1 MSLRIL
7 VLTSSTGSG
16 HDMRANAFAQWVRE
30 LHGDAVT
37 VHIEQIIE
45 NSSWLGR
52 FGVWV
57 YNTIHRFC
65 PVLHN
70 IYFFIVEV
78 FISSHSGRVS
88 FGGSYYR
95 RLLRELRPHL
105 VFSVHDSTN
114 RGYFEDA
121 KRLLGKEVRCVT
133 YCGEFSGGYGYSRN
147 WINPEADLFVART
160 REALDFAIKLGIS
173 RERSMVFHKLLPPD
187 SFEQDIPEEGKEQ
200 ELRQLGL
207 DPQKFTVFLATG
219 GYGANHHL
227 AFLKAILPLADQV
240 QAIVICGR
248 NRRIHDR
255 LIRWSRQHSSLGTY
269 IEGYSNRVA
278 DFLQLSDAIVTRG
291 GANTTMEALHFGCPL
306 LYNSLGGLMPQ
317 ERCTVRYFLN
327 KGAARIIRHPRD
339 LLRILGQWGTFNPEY
354 RSIQANLS
362 SLHHEEDPRH
372 LVRAVLGPLE
382 PDPDAA

>member
-16 HDMRANAFAQWVRE
+16 HDMRAKAFDQWVRE
-30 LHGDAVT
+30 LYGEAVS

-70 IYFFIVEV
+70 LYFFIVEV
-78 FISSHSGRVS
+78 FISSHSGKVS
-88 FGGSYYR
+88 FGGGYYR
-95 RLLRELRPHL
+95 DLLQELRPDL

-121 KRLLGKEVRCVT
+121 KRILGRQVRCVT

-147 WINPEADLFVART
+147 WVNPVADLFVART
-160 REALDFAIKLGIS
+160 REALEFAQQLGIS
-173 RERSMVFHKLLPPD
+173 PDRSMIFHKLLPPD
-187 SFEQDIPEEGKEQ
+187 SFDQEIPGEKKDQ
-200 ELRQLGL
+200 ELAQLGL
-207 DPQKFTVFLATG
+207 DPEKFTVFLATG

-227 AFLKAILPLADQV
+227 AFLKALLPLADRV

-255 LIRWSRQHSSLGTY
+255 LVRWSRQNPSLGAY

-278 DFLQLSDAIVTRG
+278 DFLQISDAIVTRG

-317 ERCTVRYFLN
+317 ERCTVRYFLE
-327 KGAARIIRHPRD
+327 KGAARMIHHPRD
-339 LLRILGQWGTFNPEY
+339 LTRILYQWGNFNVEY
-354 RSIQANLS
+354 RSIREKLGA
-362 SLHHEEDPRH
+362 LHREEDPRD
-372 LVRAVLGPLE
+372 LVRAILGPLA